1 MSQNEPKM
9 DIWDPFGY
17 FGMPFR
23 KHFLIISVTTS
34 TLKIESEMRT
44 AKFIAARG

>member
-17 FGMPFR
+17 FGMPFQNNYDMQF
-23 KHFLIISVTTS
+23 KAIYS
-34 TLKIESEMRT
+34 
-44 AKFIAARG
+44 RGLYFNG